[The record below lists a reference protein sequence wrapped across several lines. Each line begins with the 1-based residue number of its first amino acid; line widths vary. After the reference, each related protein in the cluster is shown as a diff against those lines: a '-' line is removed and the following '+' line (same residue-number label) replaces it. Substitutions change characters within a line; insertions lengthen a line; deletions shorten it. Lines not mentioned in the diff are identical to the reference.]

1 MNPDLLYTI
10 LDARAFWSPAAR
22 AERQKNNQRVAVR
35 FVCLEKKP
43 PAVLEQMRRI
53 FKHHGAIIGPGIK
66 RTGTYQS
73 FYVPPFTQQK

>member
-1 MNPDLLYTI
+1 MNPDLLYAI
-10 LDARAFWSPAAR
+10 LDARKFWSPAAR

-53 FKHHGAIIGPGIK
+53 FKHHGAIVGSGIK
-66 RTGTYQS
+66 RTGTWQS
-73 FYVPPFTQQK
+73 SL